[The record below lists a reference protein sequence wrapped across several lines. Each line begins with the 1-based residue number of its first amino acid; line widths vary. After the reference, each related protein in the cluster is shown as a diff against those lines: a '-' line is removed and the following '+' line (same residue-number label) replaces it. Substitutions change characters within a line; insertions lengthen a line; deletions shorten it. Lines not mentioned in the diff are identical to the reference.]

1 MIMDKA
7 VSTLGPITFQ
17 DKKIYLYH
25 INLILTFMH
34 E

>member
-1 MIMDKA
+1 MSVHNRFQW
-7 VSTLGPITFQ
+7 VSSATYDFLV
-17 DKKIYLYH
+17 YLYK